1 VAGKTLDIRSLGIN
15 PDRLGIEIARKFAE
29 WQAFRQVKISEWN
42 EIRRYIF
49 ATDTTETTNSK
60 LPWKN
65 KTTIPKLCQ
74 IRDNLNANYMA
85 SLFPKRKWLY
95 WEGDNQDS
103 ELKAKRDAIESYM
116 EWAIDRSDFKNEVAK
131 LVLDYIDYGN
141 CFATVEW
148 VDNTK
153 TLKDKQQVGYV
164 GPMPRRISPLDIV
177 FNPISASFESSPKI
191 IRTLLSLGELKK
203 LLEQQTPPDMA
214 DEVQKIYEYLLRYRT
229 GSKEYQPSFDLAE
242 KDSYLHVD
250 GFTNYHRYL
259 NSGYVE
265 VLTFYGDMYDVEND
279 EILQNHVITVVDR
292 HKVISKKPNESF
304 FGNAPIYHAGWRVRQ
319 DNLWA
324 MGPLDNLVGMQYR
337 IDHLEN
343 LKADVMD
350 LTVFPPL
357 RIKGYVEDFEYGPM
371 ERIYM
376 GDDGEVELLSP
387 NTAALQVNTEIAL
400 IEQKMEEM
408 AGSPKE
414 AMGIRSPGEK
424 TAYEVQRLESAA
436 GRIFQSKIS
445 QFEEQVVEP
454 LLNAMLEIARR
465 KMGQTTIRAFNSEFK
480 FATFSTLMADDLTG
494 QGRLRPLAARHFAEK
509 AEIIQNLTQFFNS
522 PIGQDQDVKV
532 HFSGVRVAEMMEE
545 LLNLEDYK
553 LVEPYVRLSEQA
565 DAQRLANSHTEQ
577 VGMEAMTPAGIA
589 EDDSTLPMPPM
600 PQQMP
605 QQQ

>member
-1 VAGKTLDIRSLGIN
+1 MAGKTLDIQALGIA
-15 PDRLGIEIARKFAE
+15 PDHLGTEISRRFQQ
-29 WQAFRQVKISEWN
+29 WQTLRQVKISEWN
-42 EIRRYIF
+42 EIRRYVF

-95 WEGDNQDS
+95 WEGDNENS
-103 ELKAKRDAIESYM
+103 ETKDKRNAIESYM
-116 EWAIDRSDFKNEVAK
+116 EWAIDRSNFKNEVAK

-148 VDNTK
+148 VDHTK
-153 TLKDKQQVGYV
+153 VLPDRQQVGYV
-164 GPMPRRISPLDIV
+164 GPVPRRISPLDIV
-177 FNPISASFESSPKI
+177 FNPIADNFENSPKI
-191 IRTLLSLGELKK
+191 IRSMVSLGELKK
-203 LLEQQTPPDMA
+203 QLMSQTTPENTK
-214 DEVQKIYEYLLRYRT
+214 EVEDIFNYLQRYRSNSNSST
-229 GSKEYQPSFDLAE
+229 HQPSFDLAE
-242 KDSYLHVD
+242 KDSYLQVD
-250 GFTNYHRYL
+250 GFTNYFTYL
-259 NSGYVE
+259 QSGYCE
-265 VLTFYGDMYDVEND
+265 VLTFYGDLYDVEKD
-279 EILQNHVITVVDR
+279 ELLENHVIMVVDR
-292 HKVISKKPNESF
+292 HKVISKKPNDSF
-304 FGNAPIYHAGWRVRQ
+304 FGTAPIFHAGWRVRQ

-350 LTVFPPL
+350 LTVFPPI
-357 RIKGYVEDFEYGPM
+357 RIKGYVEDFSYGPM

-376 GDDGEVELLSP
+376 GDDGEVELLAP
-387 NTAALQVNTEIAL
+387 NAQALQVNTEIAM

-414 AMGIRSPGEK
+414 AMGIRTPGEK

-445 QFEEQVVEP
+445 QFEESVVEQV
-454 LLNAMLEIARR
+454 LNAMLELSRR
-465 KMGQTTIRAFNSEFK
+465 KMGQTTIRAFNDK
-480 FATFSTLMADDLTG
+480 FRFTTFQSLTAEDITG

-509 AEIIQNLTQFFNS
+509 AEVIQNLTQFFGS
-522 PIGQDQDVKV
+522 AVGQDPTVKV
-532 HFSGVRVAEMMEE
+532 HFSGIKVAEMVEE

-553 LVEPYVRLSEQA
+553 LVEPYVALSEQA
-565 DAQRLANSHTEQ
+565 DAQRLANSHQEQ
-577 VGMEAMTPAGIA
+577 VGMEAITPSGLA
-589 EDDSTLPMPPM
+589 EDDVTDPEMGGPTA
-600 PQQMP
+600 
-605 QQQ
+605 